1 MTKPEKKSVAA
12 MAAMVIVFLVPTM
25 IVYGAEDK
33 TTPIPQSF
41 TITLT
46 AAELGYIGQA
56 LVERPFK
63 DVRSLISKIEKQVDE
78 QMKAF
83 RQGNPPKEK

>member
-1 MTKPEKKSVAA
+1 MTKHEKKSAVVT
-12 MAAMVIVFLVPTM
+12 AAMVIVFLAITTIAYGEENKTM
-25 IVYGAEDK
+25 
-33 TTPIPQSF
+33 PIPQSF

-78 QMKAF
+78 RRIDLELF
-83 RQGNPPKEK
+83 

>member
-1 MTKPEKKSVAA
+1 MTKHEKKSTVVTVAI
-12 MAAMVIVFLVPTM
+12 VIAFLAPAT
-25 IVYGAEDK
+25 IVYGEENK
-33 TTPIPQSF
+33 TGPIPQSF